1 MRVYIHIPFCASK
14 CPYCAF
20 GSFSDFSLVRQYFD
34 ALNKDLN
41 HQLKEFLKAKK
52 QIKSIFFGGGT
63 PSMVGVKFYEK
74 IMDLLLSYCAKNA
87 EITFEANPNSAKLE
101 WLKSIK
107 NLGANRISFGTQSF
121 DEKKLKFLGRTHSSA
136 DTFMA
141 IENALRAGFERI
153 NVDFIYGTKL
163 DSKKLL
169 SSELEG
175 IEKLKNLGVKHI
187 SAYALTLEQNTPF
200 YAHKNYAKEAP
211 ILANFMIKGL
221 KNLGFLQYEIS
232 NFAQI
237 GYECEHNLGYWM
249 GDEYIGVGAFSVGCV
264 GKTRLYAHSLIEN
277 YINEPLFRKSEYLS
291 DDEWSDERLL
301 LGLRS
306 KLGVDE
312 KYIKNKEILEF
323 LEKDKK
329 ILREN
334 GRVFNKNFLL
344 ADELAC
350 VLC

>member
-20 GSFSDFSLVRQYFD
+20 GSFTDFSLVRAYFK
-34 ALNKDLN
+34 ALESDLA
-41 HQLKEFLKAKK
+41 HQLKAQAKE
-52 QIKSIFFGGGT
+52 QIKSVFFGGGT
-63 PSMVGVKFYEK
+63 PSVVGAKFYER
-74 IMDLLLSYCAKNA
+74 ILDLLIPLCAKDA
-87 EITFEANPNSAKLE
+87 EISFEANPNSAKLE

-121 DEKKLKFLGRTHSSA
+121 DEKKLAFLGRAHSSA
-136 DTFMA
+136 DTFRA
-141 IENALRAGFERI
+141 VESALKAGFKRI

-169 SSELEG
+169 NSELEN
-175 IEKLKNLGVKHI
+175 IAKLENMGVKHI

-200 YAHKNYAKEAP
+200 YAHKNYAKDAP

-221 KNLGFLQYEIS
+221 ENLGFFQYEIS
-232 NFAQI
+232 NFSQI
-237 GYECEHNLGYWM
+237 GYECEHNLGYWA
-249 GDEYIGVGAFSVGCV
+249 GDEYIGVGAFSVGFV
-264 GKTRLYAHSLIEN
+264 DKVRLYASKDLAG
-277 YINEPLFRKSEYLS
+277 YIKEPLLRQKESLS

-312 KYIKNKEILEF
+312 KYIKNNGILEF
-323 LEKDKK
+323 LEKNKK
-329 ILREN
+329 ILRKN

-344 ADELAC
+344 ADEIAC
-350 VLC
+350 YLS

>member
-20 GSFSDFSLVRQYFD
+20 GSFTDFSLVRQYFD

-63 PSMVGVKFYEK
+63 PSVVGVKFYEK

-107 NLGANRISFGTQSF
+107 NLG
-121 DEKKLKFLGRTHSSA
+121 
-136 DTFMA
+136 
-141 IENALRAGFERI
+141 
-153 NVDFIYGTKL
+153 
-163 DSKKLL
+163 
-169 SSELEG
+169 
-175 IEKLKNLGVKHI
+175 VKHI
-187 SAYALTLEQNTPF
+187 SAYALSLEQNTPF

-211 ILANFMIKGL
+211 ILANFVIKGL
-221 KNLGFLQYEIS
+221 KSLDFLQYEIS
-232 NFAQI
+232 NFSQI

-277 YINEPLFRKSEYLS
+277 YINEPLFRKREYLS